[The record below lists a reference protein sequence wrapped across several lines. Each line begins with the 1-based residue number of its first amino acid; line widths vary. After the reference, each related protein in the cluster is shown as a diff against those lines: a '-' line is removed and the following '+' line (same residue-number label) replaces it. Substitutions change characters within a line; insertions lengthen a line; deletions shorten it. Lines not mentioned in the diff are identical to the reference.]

1 MILKFLLCFIINMN
15 VFPCVIAAERSGEE
29 YRAGFQEAV
38 GEAVRF
44 LVEVQGFRPGDGLCL
59 QLAAH
64 LQRHCEI
71 VTKGTS
77 VVLLL

>member
-1 MILKFLLCFIINMN
+1 MN